1 MRTGFLSPRGWLL
14 FGFYLALSQGARAA
28 EPTVLFLSG
37 DAARAAIV
45 DDAREPYFAR
55 LQSLEIAA
63 KTGSEI
69 SGALAVQRAEARK
82 RYQAAVRNFTEA
94 EQQALRASVQ
104 ALQPLLVHYPRFARQ
119 AWRFVKV
126 ADSIESGLPHTRAD
140 AIVLSESVSASIAG
154 MHSQLSA
161 AAALQ
166 RIGPLLLHEQI
177 HVLQRLEPA
186 RFESLYINVFGFA
199 RRAAL
204 TLPEEI
210 VVNQVANPDGL
221 DCCWLFPL
229 AEPGRFI
236 LPWLEFAESATRRK
250 MPQDFRMR
258 AIPVVS
264 EGAGF
269 RVVRDAQGKVQVR
282 DLALVTE
289 YTQAFALT
297 ENFYHPNESAADLF
311 AQLVMLDNLEQ
322 GGAKA
327 RRRSPQNEFAPLRT
341 WFRANLRE

>member
-1 MRTGFLSPRGWLL
+1 MRTEFLSSRGLLL
-14 FGFYLALSQGARAA
+14 FGFYLALNQTAHAA
-28 EPTVLFLSG
+28 EPGITFLSG

-63 KTGSEI
+63 KTGAEI
-69 SGALAVQRAEARK
+69 SGPLTVQRAEARK

-94 EQQALRASVQ
+94 EQQALRVSVQ
-104 ALQPLLVHYPRFARQ
+104 ALQPMLVHYPRFARQ
-119 AWRFVKV
+119 PWRFVKV
-126 ADSIESGLPHTRAD
+126 ADSIEGGLPHTRAD
-140 AIVLSESVSASIAG
+140 AIVLSESVSASITG
-154 MHSQLSA
+154 MHSQLSGA
-161 AAALQ
+161 VVL
-166 RIGPLLLHEQI
+166 RRLGPLLLHEQM

-186 RFESLYINVFGFA
+186 RFTSLYMNVFGFA
-199 RRAAL
+199 PRAAL

-221 DCCWLFPL
+221 DCCWMFPL

-236 LPWLEFAESATRRK
+236 LPWLEFAETATRRK

-258 AIPVVS
+258 AISVVS

-269 RVVRDAQGKVQVR
+269 RVVRDAQGKVQSR
-282 DLALVTE
+282 DLARVTE

-297 ENFYHPNESAADLF
+297 ENFYHPNETAADLF

-322 GGAKA
+322 SGTQA
-327 RRRSPQNEFAPLRT
+327 RRRAPENEFAPLRA